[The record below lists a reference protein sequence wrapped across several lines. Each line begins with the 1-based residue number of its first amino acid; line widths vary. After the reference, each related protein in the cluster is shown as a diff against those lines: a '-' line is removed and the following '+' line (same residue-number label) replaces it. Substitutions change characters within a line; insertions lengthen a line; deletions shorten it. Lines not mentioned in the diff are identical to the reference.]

1 MASKTVFFFE
11 KVCPNEILIVILQ
24 RQNPPRLFLMRTRAG
39 LFLYIY
45 VMAYTK
51 LPISIIDQIALL
63 KSRGLAFAD
72 EGYAT
77 HVLEHISYYR
87 FAAYLRP
94 MESDKTTHQLHAG
107 ALFENVLYMS
117 LMQN

>member
-1 MASKTVFFFE
+1 M
-11 KVCPNEILIVILQ
+11 
-24 RQNPPRLFLMRTRAG
+24 
-39 LFLYIY
+39 YIY
-45 VMAYTK
+45 AMTYTK

-63 KSRGLAFAD
+63 KSTRGLAFAD
-72 EGYAT
+72 EAYAT

-107 ALFENVLYMS
+107 ASFENVLAFID
-117 LMQN
+117 

>member
-1 MASKTVFFFE
+1 M
-11 KVCPNEILIVILQ
+11 
-24 RQNPPRLFLMRTRAG
+24 
-39 LFLYIY
+39 YIY
-45 VMAYTK
+45 AMAYTK
-51 LPISIIDQIALL
+51 LPISITDQIALL

-72 EGYAT
+72 EAYAT

-107 ALFENVLYMS
+107 ASFENVLAFID
-117 LMQN
+117 